1 MSFGPRTV
9 RSREARGAP
18 SLRGSGS
25 GFHPHVVV
33 LEVQFTHRQVMVGA
47 SAAGVEG
54 EVENTTMVRWS
65 PNPYQMVHEGTSAL
79 GGDHGPGLVDVISIM
94 GPRAARSQMSCR
106 HDVTLHA
113 LLSPRLVHQN
123 SQL

>member
-1 MSFGPRTV
+1 MSFGPWTV

-25 GFHPHVVV
+25 GFHLHVVV

-54 EVENTTMVRWS
+54 E
-65 PNPYQMVHEGTSAL
+65 H
-79 GGDHGPGLVDVISIM
+79 DHGAVVP
-94 GPRAARSQMSCR
+94 
-106 HDVTLHA
+106 
-113 LLSPRLVHQN
+113 
-123 SQL
+123 